1 MLREDFEQLRDFIL
15 EQNKYFVNGYAL
27 AYKDDVTNAIQVKDG
42 KDVIRL
48 MPADT
53 SANYFYLRSEAQQ
66 KYEAKDPERL
76 TDNGTQRLTFLDTQV
91 VHLVAIVNNAEAY
104 QLIENI
110 RNTAMMYQ
118 GLNVQ
123 PMAASWNREQV
134 LTSELAKMNAED
146 INASLQRLKDE
157 AIVRIQLNV
166 SKVFIP
172 ANCIVNPCNN
182 EYHEQYN

>member
-27 AYKDDVTNAIQVKDG
+27 AYKDDVTNAIHVKDG

-118 GLNVQ
+118 GLNVK

-134 LTSELAKMNAED
+134 LTSELVKMNAED

-157 AIVRIQLNV
+157 TIVRIQLNV

-172 ANCIVNPCNN
+172 TNCIVNPCNN